1 MRSHRTLYTKLVF
14 YAFCIMVASNFL
26 AGLTMMILHAMGIVS
41 LGILRRV
48 LSTAWALVLAVF
60 IGLFLSAWLAK
71 RYLSPIT
78 RLIDATAQVAKG
90 DFSVRLEIG
99 DSRDEMNSLL
109 QSFNS
114 MTQQLGSM
122 EIFRSDFINSFSHEF
137 RTPIVS
143 IRGFAR
149 QLLRDDL
156 TEEQR
161 REYASIIVTE
171 SERLSKL
178 ATNILRL
185 SSLENREIL
194 TDLTTF
200 RLDEQ
205 LRAAILLLV
214 KDWEAKNL
222 QMNVELE
229 DMDWLGNADLLS
241 QAWLNLI
248 GNAVKFTP
256 EGGSVTVTLGMEN
269 GCAVV
274 RVSDTGV
281 GMDQAAVEHVF
292 DKFFQADTSHHFEGN
307 GLGMAL
313 VKRIVELSHGRIVCE
328 SEIGQGT
335 TFTVT
340 LEPM

>member
-1 MRSHRTLYTKLVF
+1 MRNHRTLYAKLVF
-14 YAFCIMVASNFL
+14 YAFCVMVASNSL
-26 AGLTMMILHAMGIVS
+26 AGLTLMVLHMAGIGNV
-41 LGILRRV
+41 GIPRRL

-60 IGLFLSAWLAK
+60 IGLFLTAWLGK

-78 RLIDATAQVAKG
+78 RLIEATFQVAKG
-90 DFSVRLEIG
+90 DFSVRLEAG
-99 DSRDEMNSLL
+99 ESEDEVNSLMR
-109 QSFNS
+109 SFNS

-122 EIFRSDFINSFSHEF
+122 EIFRSDFINNFSHEF

-149 QLLRDDL
+149 QLQRDDL

-161 REYASIIVTE
+161 REYASIIVAE
-171 SERLSKL
+171 SERLSNL

-185 SSLENREIL
+185 SSLESREIL

-205 LRAAILLLV
+205 LRTSILLLE
-214 KDWEAKNL
+214 KDWEAKRL
-222 QMNVELE
+222 QLNVELE

-248 GNAVKFTP
+248 GNAIKFTP
-256 EGGSVTVTLGMEN
+256 ENGQVTVSLHREN
-269 GCAVV
+269 DCAVV
-274 RVSDTGV
+274 RVTDTGI
-281 GMDQAAVEHVF
+281 GMDESAREHVF
-292 DKFFQADTSHHFEGN
+292 DKFFQADASHHFEGN

-313 VKRIVELSHGRIVCE
+313 VKRIVTLSHGEITCE
-328 SEIGQGT
+328 SEIGRGT
-335 TFTVT
+335 TFTVR
-340 LEPM
+340 LEPI

>member
-1 MRSHRTLYTKLVF
+1 MKKHRSLYARLIL
-14 YAFCIMVASNFL
+14 YSFCILVASNFL
-26 AGLTMMILHAMGIVS
+26 AGLSLMLLHALGVVRIGIP
-41 LGILRRV
+41 RQV

-60 IGLFLSAWLAK
+60 IGLFLSAWLGK
-71 RYLSPIT
+71 KYLSPIT

-90 DFSVRLEIG
+90 DFSVRLEVENSG
-99 DSRDEMNSLL
+99 DEVNSLM

-122 EIFRSDFINSFSHEF
+122 EIFRSDFINNFSHEF

-161 REYASIIVTE
+161 REYATIIAAE
-171 SERLSKL
+171 SERLSNL

-205 LRAAILLLV
+205 LRTSILLLE
-214 KDWEAKNL
+214 KAWEAKQL
-222 QMNVELE
+222 QLNVELE

-241 QAWLNLI
+241 QVWLNLI
-248 GNAVKFTP
+248 GNAIKFTP
-256 EGGSVTVTLGMEN
+256 ENGQVTVTLRREN

-274 RVSDTGV
+274 CIADTGI
-281 GMDQAAVEHVF
+281 GMDENAREHVF
-292 DKFFQADTSHHFEGN
+292 DKFFQADPSHHFEGN

-313 VKRIVELSHGRIVCE
+313 VKRIVELSHGKIQCQSAV
-328 SEIGQGT
+328 GQGT

-340 LEPM
+340 LAAM